1 MIKVYWLD
9 LTLQKWRYILQ
20 RWRGMGFFSQ
30 STATCNSPTAFLQ
43 LMWASAGIN
52 ICAHVNI
59 PNSGS
64 PTIIWPYGQHC
75 AHWQEWVVLLLWM
88 ADWAETKIFFP
99 SGSCCCNCTQLRT
112 PKCPASYEWNILYVN
127 NFQKFKKKK
136 KKEETRLTCTDIE
149 RDRSFRTVCRI
160 LSSTT
165 LAAKQSKW
173 KNRHGP
179 RLIMEQVV

>member
-127 NFQKFKKKK
+127 NFQKFKKKRK
-136 KKEETRLTCTDIE
+136 KKRPDLHARTLRETGPSE
-149 RDRSFRTVCRI
+149 PS
-160 LSSTT
+160 
-165 LAAKQSKW
+165 AAFCPQQRWLQNNPSGKIDMA
-173 KNRHGP
+173 
-179 RLIMEQVV
+179 LVL